1 MFTKS
6 KLKFL
11 LATTNF
17 FQTVDAFWA
26 TNFYK
31 HETHQHYSI
40 LFDFS
45 HYFHKKKTFLA
56 DGAITFSEQLHLS
69 VSKM

>member
-1 MFTKS
+1 MFTNS

-40 LFDFS
+40 LFGYS
-45 HYFHKKKTFLA
+45 HYFHKKTFL